1 MYIYLY
7 NHNINYGKMKILNS
21 QLKKAMNI
29 DNEYSEEDIINVNT
43 DSEDDVPKF
52 NEKKRKR
59 KNTKKQNIQI
69 GRIRD
74 VKNRESYKIENIISH
89 KFKDNDYVFL
99 VKWKGYTEKYNS
111 WIKAENSMKQ
121 ICWKNI

>member
-1 MYIYLY
+1 
-7 NHNINYGKMKILNS
+7 MKILNS

-111 WIKAENSMKQ
+111 WIKAENFNETDMLEEYIKVNK
-121 ICWKNI
+121 IPYNV